1 MTSTTNNLSLS
12 DLRLFAQQT
21 LTMLSEQDV
30 PDTLEAHASR
40 DRVQTLAGELAS
52 RLDAPV
58 TIGVVGEY
66 SVGKSLLLGTLL
78 GKPDLLPVE
87 AAPSTGNIT
96 VLELT
101 RGAPGSATAVSSTTD
116 ITFLDEE
123 RLAACVGAIL
133 GELVATLDA
142 KHPKLGA
149 REMLGGYNPVTD
161 PRGWAPFEAWYPRLW
176 PSGTGPV
183 AHETI
188 SAAHRDAVTEL
199 CRIRDAALSQQ
210 DLLGKPIGVAT
221 DSIRAALV
229 LEAARRTP
237 QTPPKRTVQPFDMA
251 QLKQDRTAPDALRR
265 AFPLI
270 ERVTQRV
277 TLSPDHWDIGGLT
290 AEEHTVR
297 LLDFP
302 GIGAAGSY
310 GRDTF
315 LSRRE
320 LVNVHT
326 ILLVLSASRAE
337 SEGASAFWD
346 MLTEDGRQPQAL
358 ASAALV
364 AANAFDLAK
373 PPALSQYPH
382 GPLPLEKLLPHA
394 AEINGVHVYGNKFVA
409 QREDGIVVVSSVSAI
424 RAHQLPYTATS
435 PETRDRIR
443 AALRDLD
450 PPGTRRWEPIAARL
464 AAADPANAW
473 TPRLRAYDEDGGIT
487 RLRTLIENHVRRHGL
502 AQKLE
507 RAQSSHRKLSRELSV
522 LRGHVRRAGGGGR
535 SEEYRE
541 LSQKLTEFRRLLDR
555 MLPALHA
562 LRDGG
567 PPGEPDGGP
576 GEEPGGR
583 PPRRGETAEA
593 VRDEVFDWREWQ
605 ELLGRA
611 ERDRHHLVPRSEPP
625 SSEGIPLR
633 RRPGRAA
640 APAGTAVSGAA
651 AGGAGAAGGDGASAD
666 SSETF
671 LDKFRSLI
679 DRRTDE
685 GRDQLRTW
693 FENWAAYWRE
703 EFAPLRA
710 WMAEEATEAALS
722 ELFTRLRGSAR
733 KADHQLDHL
742 WTALDPVTATE
753 RIAELLSAPGP
764 TPGDQEARFPA
775 RSPHALPWHHRM
787 PLLDPQS
794 EERERHPLLVVQLR
808 QHTADAAAR
817 LVTEYLGRTLTL
829 IEKDLVDLYTKA
841 GEYLPAETEVRPPR
855 PSFPPAGAP
864 HDGGD
869 EAAEPDQ
876 PIDVLIRAWSTD

>member
-1 MTSTTNNLSLS
+1 MNSTTNKLSLA

-30 PDTLEAHASR
+30 PDTPEAHASR
-40 DRVQTLAGELAS
+40 DRVQALAGELAS

-78 GKPDLLPVE
+78 GRPDLLPVE

-101 RGAPGSATAVSSTTD
+101 RGAAGSTTAVSSTTD

-133 GELVATLDA
+133 GELVATVDA
-142 KHPKLGA
+142 KHPELGT

-176 PSGTGPV
+176 PSGTGQV
-183 AHETI
+183 AAETI
-188 SAAHRDAVTEL
+188 SAAHRDTVTEL

-221 DSIRAALV
+221 ESIRAALV

-237 QTPPKRTVQPFDMA
+237 PTAPKRNVQPFDMA
-251 QLKQDRTAPDALRR
+251 QLKQEKTAPDALRR

-270 ERVTQRV
+270 ERVTQAV

-326 ILLVLSASRAE
+326 ILLVVNASRAE
-337 SEGASAFWD
+337 SKGASAFWD

-373 PPALSQYPH
+373 PPALSQYPD

-409 QREDGIVVVSSVSAI
+409 QREDGIVVVSSINAI
-424 RAHQLPYTATS
+424 RAHQLSYTGAS
-435 PETRDRIR
+435 PETRDRIS
-443 AALRDLD
+443 AALRALD
-450 PPGTRRWEPIAARL
+450 PPGTRRWEPIAGRL
-464 AAADPANAW
+464 AAADPDNAW

-487 RLRTLIENHVRRHGL
+487 RLRTLVVQHVRRHGV

-507 RAQSSHRKLSRELSV
+507 RAQRSHQKLTRELGV
-522 LRGHVRRAGGGGR
+522 LRGHVRRAGGGR
-535 SEEYRE
+535 SQEYRE
-541 LSQKLTEFRRLLDR
+541 LAQRLTEFRRLLDE

-562 LRDGG
+562 LRDDG
-567 PPGEPDGGP
+567 PPGGPDGGP
-576 GEEPGGR
+576 DAHEAGGR

-605 ELLGRA
+605 ELLSRA

-625 SSEGIPLR
+625 SSDGIPIKG
-633 RRPGRAA
+633 RRPGR
-640 APAGTAVSGAA
+640 
-651 AGGAGAAGGDGASAD
+651 GAGADGGAAGSGSGGGGASAD
-666 SSETF
+666 STEAF
-671 LDKFRSLI
+671 LDKFRSLV
-679 DRRTDE
+679 DRRTDD
-685 GRDQLRTW
+685 GRDQLRAW
-693 FENWAAYWRE
+693 FENWAAHWRE
-703 EFAPLRA
+703 EFGPLRA
-710 WMAEEATEAALS
+710 WMADGGTDAVLT
-722 ELFTRLRGSAR
+722 ELFTRLRGSAQ
-733 KADHQLDHL
+733 KADQQLDHL
-742 WTALDPVTATE
+742 WTALDPVNATE
-753 RIAELLSAPGP
+753 RVAELLSAPGP
-764 TPGDQEARFPA
+764 TPEEQEARFPA

-787 PLLDPQS
+787 PLLDQQS
-794 EERERHPLLVVQLR
+794 EERERHPRSVVQLR
-808 QHTADAAAR
+808 QNTADAAAR
-817 LVTEYLGRTLTL
+817 LVTEYLGRTLAR
-829 IEKDLVDLYTKA
+829 IEKDLVALYTKA
-841 GEYLPAETEVRPPR
+841 GEYLPTETEVRPPR
-855 PSFPPAGAP
+855 PSFPSASAAP
-864 HDGGD
+864 DGG
-869 EAAEPDQ
+869 EEPDQ
-876 PIDVLIRAWSTD
+876 PIDVLIRAWSAD

>member
-1 MTSTTNNLSLS
+1 MTSTTNNLSLA

-30 PDTLEAHASR
+30 PDTPEAHASR
-40 DRVQTLAGELAS
+40 DRVQALAGELAS

-78 GKPDLLPVE
+78 GRPDLLPVE

-101 RGAPGSATAVSSTTD
+101 RGAPGSETAVSSTTD
-116 ITFLDEE
+116 ITFLDED

-133 GELVATLDA
+133 GELVATVDA
-142 KHPKLGA
+142 KHPQLGA

-176 PSGTGPV
+176 PTGTGPV
-183 AHETI
+183 AFETI

-199 CRIRDAALSQQ
+199 CRIRDAALGQQ

-221 DSIRAALV
+221 ESIRAALV

-237 QTPPKRTVQPFDMA
+237 QTAPKRNVQPFDMA
-251 QLKQDRTAPDALRR
+251 QLKQEKTAPDALRR

-270 ERVTQRV
+270 ERVTQAV
-277 TLSPDHWDIGGLT
+277 TLSPEHWDIGGLT
-290 AEEHTVR
+290 AEEHAVR

-346 MLTEDGRQPQAL
+346 MLTQDGRQPQAL

-373 PPALSQYPH
+373 PPALSQYPE

-394 AEINGVHVYGNKFVA
+394 AEVNGIHVYGNKFVA
-409 QREDGIVVVSSVSAI
+409 QREDGIVAVSSISAI
-424 RAHQLPYTATS
+424 RAHKLSYTRTS

-443 AALRDLD
+443 AALLDLD

-464 AAADPANAW
+464 AAADPGNAW

-487 RLRTLIENHVRRHGL
+487 RLRALIVEHVRRHGI

-507 RAQSSHRKLSRELSV
+507 RAQSSHHKLNRELAV
-522 LRGHVRRAGGGGR
+522 LRGHVRRAGGGR
-535 SEEYRE
+535 TEEYRE

-555 MLPALHA
+555 MLRALHA
-562 LRDGG
+562 LRADG
-567 PPGEPDGGP
+567 PPGGPDEGADVQ
-576 GEEPGGR
+576 EAGGR

-593 VRDEVFDWREWQ
+593 VCDEVFDWREWQ

-625 SSEGIPLR
+625 SSHGIR
-633 RRPGRAA
+633 IGVRPGR
-640 APAGTAVSGAA
+640 
-651 AGGAGAAGGDGASAD
+651 GAGAAGRAAGSATGGDGASAD
-666 SSETF
+666 STEAF

-679 DRRTDE
+679 ERRTDE
-685 GRDQLRTW
+685 GRDQLRAW
-693 FENWAAYWRE
+693 FENWAAHWRE
-703 EFAPLRA
+703 EFGPLRA
-710 WMAEEATEAALS
+710 WMADEATDVVLT
-722 ELFTRLRGSAR
+722 ELFTRLRGSAQ
-733 KADHQLDHL
+733 KADDQLNHL

-753 RIAELLSAPGP
+753 RVTELLSAPGP
-764 TPGDQEARFPA
+764 TAEEQEARFPA

-817 LVTEYLGRTLTL
+817 LVSEYLGRALVL

-841 GEYLPAETEVRPPR
+841 GEYLPTETEVRPPR
-855 PSFPPAGAP
+855 PSFPSAGAP
-864 HDGGD
+864 HDDGD
-869 EAAEPDQ
+869 GSEPDQ

>member
-1 MTSTTNNLSLS
+1 MTSTTNNLSLT

-30 PDTLEAHASR
+30 PDTPEAHASR
-40 DRVQTLAGELAS
+40 DRVQALAGELAS

-78 GKPDLLPVE
+78 GRPDLLPVE

-101 RGAPGSATAVSSTTD
+101 RGAPGSTTAVSSTTD

-133 GELVATLDA
+133 GELVATVDA
-142 KHPKLGA
+142 KHPQLGA

-183 AHETI
+183 AFETI

-221 DSIRAALV
+221 ESIRAALV

-237 QTPPKRTVQPFDMA
+237 QTAPKRTVQPFDMA
-251 QLKQDRTAPDALRR
+251 QLKQEKTAPDALRR

-270 ERVTQRV
+270 ERVTQAV

-337 SEGASAFWD
+337 SKGASAFWD

-373 PPALSQYPH
+373 PPALSQYPD

-409 QREDGIVVVSSVSAI
+409 RREDGIVVVSSIGAI
-424 RAHQLPYTATS
+424 RAHQLPYTRTS
-435 PETRDRIR
+435 PETRDRIS

-464 AAADPANAW
+464 AAADPDNAW
-473 TPRLRAYDEDGGIT
+473 TPRLRAYDDDGGIT
-487 RLRTLIENHVRRHGL
+487 RLRTLIVQHVRRHGV

-507 RAQSSHRKLSRELSV
+507 RAQSSHHKLTRELAV
-522 LRGHVRRAGGGGR
+522 LRGHVRRAGGGSR

-541 LSQKLTEFRRLLDR
+541 LSQRLTEFRRLLDR

-562 LRDGG
+562 LRDDG
-567 PPGEPDGGP
+567 PPGGPDGGP
-576 GEEPGGR
+576 DALEAGGR
-583 PPRRGETAEA
+583 PPGRGETAEA

-625 SSEGIPLR
+625 SSQGIR
-633 RRPGRAA
+633 IDVRPGR
-640 APAGTAVSGAA
+640 
-651 AGGAGAAGGDGASAD
+651 GAGAAGSGAGSATVGDGASAD
-666 SSETF
+666 STEAF
-671 LDKFRSLI
+671 LDKFRSLLE
-679 DRRTDE
+679 RRTDE
-685 GRDQLRTW
+685 GRDQLRAW

-703 EFAPLRA
+703 EFGPLRS
-710 WMAEEATEAALS
+710 WMAEEATDAALT
-722 ELFTRLRGSAR
+722 ELFTRLRGNAQ
-733 KADHQLDHL
+733 KADQQLNHL
-742 WTALDPVTATE
+742 WTALDPVRATE
-753 RIAELLSAPGP
+753 RVTELLSAPGP
-764 TPGDQEARFPA
+764 TPGEQEERFPA

-794 EERERHPLLVVQLR
+794 EERERHPRSVVQLR
-808 QHTADAAAR
+808 QNTADAAAR
-817 LVTEYLGRTLTL
+817 LVTAYLGRALAR
-829 IEKDLVDLYTKA
+829 IEKDLVALYTKA
-841 GEYLPAETEVRPPR
+841 GEYLPTETEVRPPR
-855 PSFPPAGAP
+855 PSFPSASAA
-864 HDGGD
+864 HGG
-869 EAAEPDQ
+869 EEETQPDQ
-876 PIDVLIRAWSTD
+876 PIDVLVRAWSTD

>member
-1 MTSTTNNLSLS
+1 MTSTTNNLSLA

-30 PDTLEAHASR
+30 PDTPEAHASR
-40 DRVQTLAGELAS
+40 DRVQALAGELAS

-78 GKPDLLPVE
+78 GRPDLLPVE

-101 RGAPGSATAVSSTTD
+101 RGAPGSETAVSSTTD
-116 ITFLDEE
+116 ITFLDED

-133 GELVATLDA
+133 GELVATVDA
-142 KHPKLGA
+142 KHPQLGA
-149 REMLGGYNPVTD
+149 REMLDDYNPVTD

-183 AHETI
+183 AFETI

-199 CRIRDAALSQQ
+199 CRIRDAALGQQ

-221 DSIRAALV
+221 ESIRAALV

-237 QTPPKRTVQPFDMA
+237 QTAPKRNVQPFDMA
-251 QLKQDRTAPDALRR
+251 QLKQEKTAPDALRR

-270 ERVTQRV
+270 ERVTQAV

-337 SEGASAFWD
+337 SKGASAFWD

-373 PPALSQYPH
+373 PPALSQYPE

-394 AEINGVHVYGNKFVA
+394 AEVNGIHVYGNKFVA
-409 QREDGIVVVSSVSAI
+409 QREDGIVAVSSISAI
-424 RAHQLPYTATS
+424 RAHKLSYTRTS

-443 AALRDLD
+443 AALLDLD

-464 AAADPANAW
+464 AAADPGNAW

-487 RLRTLIENHVRRHGL
+487 RLRTLIVQHVRRHGI

-507 RAQSSHRKLSRELSV
+507 RAQSSHHKLTRELTV
-522 LRGHVRRAGGGGR
+522 LRGHVRRAGGGR
-535 SEEYRE
+535 TEEYRE

-555 MLPALHA
+555 ILRALHA
-562 LRDGG
+562 LRADG
-567 PPGEPDGGP
+567 PPGGADDGPDVQ
-576 GEEPGGR
+576 EAGGR

-593 VRDEVFDWREWQ
+593 VCDEVFDWREWQ

-625 SSEGIPLR
+625 SSHGIR
-633 RRPGRAA
+633 IGVRPGR
-640 APAGTAVSGAA
+640 
-651 AGGAGAAGGDGASAD
+651 GAGAAGRAAGSATGGDGASAD
-666 SSETF
+666 STEAF

-679 DRRTDE
+679 ERRTDE
-685 GRDQLRTW
+685 GRDQLRAW

-703 EFAPLRA
+703 EFGPLRA
-710 WMAEEATEAALS
+710 WMADEATDVVLT
-722 ELFTRLRGSAR
+722 ELFTRLRGSAQ
-733 KADHQLDHL
+733 KADDQLNHL

-753 RIAELLSAPGP
+753 RVTELLSAPGP
-764 TPGDQEARFPA
+764 TAEEQEARFPA

-817 LVTEYLGRTLTL
+817 LVGEYLGRALVL

-841 GEYLPAETEVRPPR
+841 GEYLPTETEVRPPR
-855 PSFPPAGAP
+855 PSFPSAGAP
-864 HDGGD
+864 HDDGD
-869 EAAEPDQ
+869 GSEPDQ

>member
-1 MTSTTNNLSLS
+1 MTSTTNNLSLT

-30 PDTLEAHASR
+30 PDTPEAHASR
-40 DRVQTLAGELAS
+40 DRVQALAGELAS

-78 GKPDLLPVE
+78 GRPDLLPVE

-96 VLELT
+96 ALELT
-101 RGAPGSATAVSSTTD
+101 RGAPGSTTTVSSTTD

-133 GELVATLDA
+133 GELIATVDA
-142 KHPKLGA
+142 KHPQLGA

-183 AHETI
+183 AFETI

-221 DSIRAALV
+221 ESIRAALV

-237 QTPPKRTVQPFDMA
+237 QTAPKRNVQPFDMA
-251 QLKQDRTAPDALRR
+251 QLKQEKTAPDALRR

-270 ERVTQRV
+270 ERVTQAV

-337 SEGASAFWD
+337 SKGASAFWD
-346 MLTEDGRQPQAL
+346 MLTEDGRRPQAL

-373 PPALSQYPH
+373 PPALSQYPD

-409 QREDGIVVVSSVSAI
+409 RREDGIVVVSSIGAI
-424 RAHQLPYTATS
+424 RAHQLPYTRTS
-435 PETRDRIR
+435 PETRDRIS

-450 PPGTRRWEPIAARL
+450 PPGTRRWESIAARL
-464 AAADPANAW
+464 AAADPDNAW
-473 TPRLRAYDEDGGIT
+473 TPRLRAYDDDGGIT
-487 RLRTLIENHVRRHGL
+487 RLRTLIVQHVRRHGV

-507 RAQSSHRKLSRELSV
+507 RAQSSHHKLTRELAV

-541 LSQKLTEFRRLLDR
+541 LSQRLTEFRRLLDR

-562 LRDGG
+562 LRDDG
-567 PPGEPDGGP
+567 PPGGPDGGP
-576 GEEPGGR
+576 DAREAGGR
-583 PPRRGETAEA
+583 PPQRGETAEA

-605 ELLGRA
+605 ELLSRA

-625 SSEGIPLR
+625 SSQGIPLIG
-633 RRPGRAA
+633 RPTRTAA
-640 APAGTAVSGAA
+640 AARTAAGSASGA
-651 AGGAGAAGGDGASAD
+651 DGASAD
-666 SSETF
+666 STEAF

-679 DRRTDE
+679 ERRTDE
-685 GRDQLRTW
+685 GRDQLRAW

-703 EFAPLRA
+703 EFGPLRA
-710 WMAEEATEAALS
+710 WMAEEATDATLT
-722 ELFTRLRGSAR
+722 ELFTRLRGSAQ

-742 WTALDPVTATE
+742 WTALDPVMATQ
-753 RIAELLSAPGP
+753 RVTELLLAPGP
-764 TPGDQEARFPA
+764 TREEQEARFPA

-794 EERERHPLLVVQLR
+794 EERERHPRSVVQLR
-808 QHTADAAAR
+808 QNTADAAAR
-817 LVTEYLGRTLTL
+817 LVTAYLGRALAR
-829 IEKDLVDLYTKA
+829 IEKDLVALYTKA
-841 GEYLPAETEVRPPR
+841 GEYLPTETEVRPPR
-855 PSFPPAGAP
+855 PSFPSAAAAR
-864 HDGGD
+864 DG
-869 EAAEPDQ
+869 EEEPEPDQ

>member
-1 MTSTTNNLSLS
+1 MTSTTKTLSLT

-30 PDTLEAHASR
+30 PDTPEAHASR
-40 DRVQTLAGELAS
+40 DRVQALAGELAS

-101 RGAPGSATAVSSTTD
+101 RGAPGSTTAVSSTTD

-123 RLAACVGAIL
+123 QLAACVGAIL

-142 KHPKLGA
+142 KQPMLGA
-149 REMLGGYNPVTD
+149 GEMLGGYNPVTD

-176 PSGTGPV
+176 PSATGPV
-183 AHETI
+183 AFETI
-188 SAAHRDAVTEL
+188 AAAHRDAVTEL
-199 CRIRDAALSQQ
+199 CRIRDAALSQR

-221 DSIRAALV
+221 ESIRAALV

-251 QLKQDRTAPDALRR
+251 QLKQEKTAPDALRR

-290 AEEHTVR
+290 AEDHTVR

-337 SEGASAFWD
+337 SKGASAFWD

-373 PPALSQYPH
+373 PPALSQYPD
-382 GPLPLEKLLPHA
+382 GPLPLDKLLPHA

-424 RAHQLPYTATS
+424 RAHQLSYTATS

-507 RAQSSHRKLSRELSV
+507 RAQSSHRKLTRELTV
-522 LRGHVRRAGGGGR
+522 LRGHVRRAGGGSR

-567 PPGEPDGGP
+567 PPGGPDGGP
-576 GEEPGGR
+576 DAQEWGGR
-583 PPRRGETAEA
+583 PPRRSETAEA

-625 SSEGIPLR
+625 SSEGIPIK
-633 RRPGRAA
+633 RRPGRGAVAA
-640 APAGTAVSGAA
+640 GPA
-651 AGGAGAAGGDGASAD
+651 AGGGSGTDGASAD

-703 EFAPLRA
+703 EFATLRA
-710 WMAEEATEAALS
+710 WMAEEATDAALS
-722 ELFTRLRGSAR
+722 ELFTRLRGSAQ
-733 KADHQLDHL
+733 KADDQLDHL
-742 WTALDPVTATE
+742 WTALDPVTATD
-753 RIAELLSAPGP
+753 RITELLSAPGS

-817 LVTEYLGRTLTL
+817 MVTEYLGRTLAL

-841 GEYLPAETEVRPPR
+841 GEYLPKETEVRPPR
-855 PSFPPAGAP
+855 PSFPSAAAPPDGDDAG
-864 HDGGD
+864 
-869 EAAEPDQ
+869 AEPDQ

>member
-1 MTSTTNNLSLS
+1 MTSTTKNLSLT

-30 PDTLEAHASR
+30 PDTPEAHASR
-40 DRVQTLAGELAS
+40 DRVQALAGELAS

-101 RGAPGSATAVSSTTD
+101 RGAPGSATAVASTTD

-123 RLAACVGAIL
+123 QLAACVGAIL

-142 KHPKLGA
+142 KQPKLGA
-149 REMLGGYNPVTD
+149 GEMLGGYNPVTD

-176 PSGTGPV
+176 PSATGPV
-183 AHETI
+183 AYETI

-199 CRIRDAALSQQ
+199 CRIRDAALSQR

-221 DSIRAALV
+221 ESIRAALV

-251 QLKQDRTAPDALRR
+251 QLKQEKTAPDALRR

-270 ERVTQRV
+270 ERVTQQV
-277 TLSPDHWDIGGLT
+277 SLSPEHWDIGGLT
-290 AEEHTVR
+290 AEDHTVR

-337 SEGASAFWD
+337 SKGASAFWE

-373 PPALSQYPH
+373 PPALSQYPD

-424 RAHQLPYTATS
+424 RAHELSYTATS
-435 PETRDRIR
+435 LETRDRIS

-464 AAADPANAW
+464 AAAEPANAW

-507 RAQSSHRKLSRELSV
+507 RAQSSHHKLARELTV

-541 LSQKLTEFRRLLDR
+541 LSQRLTEFRRLLDR

-567 PPGEPDGGP
+567 LPGGPDGGP
-576 GEEPGGR
+576 DAQEGGGR
-583 PPRRGETAEA
+583 PPRRNETAEA

-625 SSEGIPLR
+625 SSEGIPIKQ
-633 RRPGRAA
+633 RPGRAA
-640 APAGTAVSGAA
+640 VAAATPAGTGT
-651 AGGAGAAGGDGASAD
+651 GTDGASAD

-671 LDKFRSLI
+671 LDKFRSLV

-710 WMAEEATEAALS
+710 WMAEGATDAALS
-722 ELFTRLRGSAR
+722 ELFTRLRGSAQ
-733 KADHQLDHL
+733 KADDQLDHL
-742 WTALDPVTATE
+742 WTALDPVTATD
-753 RIAELLSAPGP
+753 RITELLSSPGP

-817 LVTEYLGRTLTL
+817 MVTEYLGRALAL

-841 GEYLPAETEVRPPR
+841 GEYLPKETEVRPPR
-855 PSFPPAGAP
+855 PSFASSAAP
-864 HDGGD
+864 HDGDDDG
-869 EAAEPDQ
+869 AEPDQ